1 MAYEY
6 SCISHLTNG
15 CVLKVQSNSFC
26 IEERMETFALWCFSK
41 VNFFFIPHGL
51 TYKSG

>member
-6 SCISHLTNG
+6 SCISHLTIG

-41 VNFFFIPHGL
+41 VDFFLFPHGL

>member
-15 CVLKVQSNSFC
+15 CVLKVQSNPFC

-41 VNFFFIPHGL
+41 VDFFFIPAWVN
-51 TYKSG
+51 YKSG